1 MGGKIGDEGN
11 ITASKSL
18 VKVNQSALILS
29 TIDHESIYSLLMLQ
43 NDFVAE
49 SVNIETLDEE
59 AKGMPIVREIKNIKL
74 NRVLSN
80 SFGFGGTNACLVFE
94 RFNQ

>member
-1 MGGKIGDEGN
+1 MN
-11 ITASKSL
+11 
-18 VKVNQSALILS
+18 
-29 TIDHESIYSLLMLQ
+29 ESIYSLLMLE

-59 AKGMPIVREIKNIKL
+59 AEGMPIVRKKTQLKL
-74 NRVLSN
+74 NRILSN